1 LAFDFDFKIWENVK
15 MDKKK
20 IISIVFLLITVLAW
34 GISFLSIKISLTV
47 FPPVSLAFYRF
58 LIAGAIQ
65 FLLIKILGIN
75 EKIDKKDLPLLIVAG
90 LTGITIYYILEN
102 NGLMRIS
109 ANDASIIV
117 AMLPVFAAIIEK
129 LILKKKMNF
138 IVISGIILSIIGV
151 FLVIGAKLEGGSLIG
166 YLLMFLSA
174 ISFAIY
180 IVVTKPLFQKY
191 SDITIA
197 FYQSIIGC
205 IGFIPL
211 LFFEEVKWELMDLN
225 ILINFLF
232 LAIICSAI
240 ANYIYLYALNNTSV
254 SVASIFLNL
263 IPVVTFISSF
273 IIYDEKLSGIQLFG
287 ALIVIASVTMVT
299 NSESS

>member
-1 LAFDFDFKIWENVK
+1 

-58 LIAGAIQ
+58 LIAGVIQ
-65 FLLIKILGIN
+65 FLLIKMLGIN

-129 LILKKKMNF
+129 FILRKKLSLITVL
-138 IVISGIILSIIGV
+138 GIALSIIGV

-205 IGFIPL
+205 IGFIPF

-299 NSESS
+299 SSESS

>member
-1 LAFDFDFKIWENVK
+1 

-58 LIAGAIQ
+58 LIAGVIQ

-180 IVVTKPLFQKY
+180 IVVTKCKCQDKNVRKVENNYVQK
-191 SDITIA
+191 
-197 FYQSIIGC
+197 
-205 IGFIPL
+205 
-211 LFFEEVKWELMDLN
+211 
-225 ILINFLF
+225 
-232 LAIICSAI
+232 
-240 ANYIYLYALNNTSV
+240 
-254 SVASIFLNL
+254 
-263 IPVVTFISSF
+263 IS
-273 IIYDEKLSGIQLFG
+273 
-287 ALIVIASVTMVT
+287 
-299 NSESS
+299 

>member
-1 LAFDFDFKIWENVK
+1 

-117 AMLPVFAAIIEK
+117 AMLPVFTAIIEK
-129 LILKKKMNF
+129 FILRKKLSLITVL
-138 IVISGIILSIIGV
+138 GIALSILGV

-180 IVVTKPLFQKY
+180 LIITKPLFQKY

-205 IGFIPL
+205 IGFIPF

-232 LAIICSAI
+232 LAIICSAV

-254 SVASIFLNL
+254 SVSAIFLNL
-263 IPVVTFISSF
+263 VPVVTFISSF

>member
-1 LAFDFDFKIWENVK
+1 

-58 LIAGAIQ
+58 LIAGVIQ

-299 NSESS
+299 SSESS

>member
-1 LAFDFDFKIWENVK
+1 

-58 LIAGAIQ
+58 LIAGVIQ

-263 IPVVTFISSF
+263 IPVVTFISSY
-273 IIYDEKLSGIQLFG
+273 IIYDEKLSSIQLFG

>member
-1 LAFDFDFKIWENVK
+1 

-65 FLLIKILGIN
+65 FLLIKMLGIN

-117 AMLPVFAAIIEK
+117 AMLPVFTAIIEK
-129 LILKKKMNF
+129 FILRKKLSLITVL
-138 IVISGIILSIIGV
+138 GIALSILGV

-180 IVVTKPLFQKY
+180 LIITKPLFQKY

-205 IGFIPL
+205 IGFIPF
-211 LFFEEVKWELMDLN
+211 LFFEEVKWELMDFN

-299 NSESS
+299 SSESS

>member
-1 LAFDFDFKIWENVK
+1 

-58 LIAGAIQ
+58 LIAGIIQ
-65 FLLIKILGIN
+65 FLLIKMLGIN

-166 YLLMFLSA
+166 YFLMFLSA

-180 IVVTKPLFQKY
+180 IVITKPLFQKY

-205 IGFIPL
+205 IGFIPF

>member
-1 LAFDFDFKIWENVK
+1 

-58 LIAGAIQ
+58 LIAGVIQ
-65 FLLIKILGIN
+65 FLLIKMLGIN

-205 IGFIPL
+205 IGFIPF

-232 LAIICSAI
+232 LAIICSAV

-254 SVASIFLNL
+254 SVAAIFLNL

-287 ALIVIASVTMVT
+287 ALIVITSVTMVT

>member
-1 LAFDFDFKIWENVK
+1 

-20 IISIVFLLITVLAW
+20 IISVVFLLITVLAW

-58 LIAGAIQ
+58 LIAGGIQ
-65 FLLIKILGIN
+65 FLLIKMLGIN

-117 AMLPVFAAIIEK
+117 AMLPVFTAIIEK
-129 LILKKKMNF
+129 FILRKKLSLITVL
-138 IVISGIILSIIGV
+138 GIALSILGV

-180 IVVTKPLFQKY
+180 LIITKPLFQKY

-205 IGFIPL
+205 IGFIPF

-232 LAIICSAI
+232 LAIICSAV

-254 SVASIFLNL
+254 SVSAIFLNL
-263 IPVVTFISSF
+263 VPVVTFISSF

>member
-1 LAFDFDFKIWENVK
+1 

-58 LIAGAIQ
+58 LIAGVIQ
-65 FLLIKILGIN
+65 FLLIKMLGIN

-151 FLVIGAKLEGGSLIG
+151 FLVIGAKLEGGSLVG

-205 IGFIPL
+205 IGFIPF
-211 LFFEEVKWELMDLN
+211 LFFEEVKWELMDFN

-299 NSESS
+299 SSESS

>member
-1 LAFDFDFKIWENVK
+1 

-58 LIAGAIQ
+58 LIAGVIQ
-65 FLLIKILGIN
+65 FLLIKMLGIN

-180 IVVTKPLFQKY
+180 IVITKPLFQKY

-205 IGFIPL
+205 IGFIPF

-299 NSESS
+299 SSESS

>member
-1 LAFDFDFKIWENVK
+1 MGN
-15 MDKKK
+15 KK
-20 IISIVFLLITVLAW
+20 IISIVFLSMTVIAW

-58 LIAGAIQ
+58 LIAGVIQ
-65 FLLIKILGIN
+65 FVLMKKLGIN
-75 EKIDKKDLPLLIVAG
+75 EKIDKKDFPLLIVAG
-90 LTGITIYYILEN
+90 LTGITIYYIFEN

-117 AMLPVFAAIIEK
+117 AMLPVFTAIIEK
-129 LILKKKMNF
+129 FILKKKMNT
-138 IVISGIILSIIGV
+138 ITLLGIILSIFGV
-151 FLVIGAKLEGGSLIG
+151 FLVIGAKLEGGSIIG
-166 YLLMFLSA
+166 YILMFLSA

-180 IVVTKPLFQKY
+180 LIVTKPLFQKY

-197 FYQSIIGC
+197 FYQSVIGC
-205 IGFIPL
+205 IGFIPF
-211 LFFEEVKWELMDLN
+211 LFFEDVKWELLNLN
-225 ILINFLF
+225 ILTNFLF
-232 LAIICSAI
+232 LAIICSAL

-254 SVASIFLNL
+254 SVSAIFLNL
-263 IPVVTFISSF
+263 VPVVTFISSY

>member
-1 LAFDFDFKIWENVK
+1 

-117 AMLPVFAAIIEK
+117 AMLPVFTAIIEK
-129 LILKKKMNF
+129 FILRKKLSLITVL
-138 IVISGIILSIIGV
+138 GIALSILGV

-166 YLLMFLSA
+166 YLLMFLSS

-180 IVVTKPLFQKY
+180 LIITKPLFQKY

-205 IGFIPL
+205 IGFIPF

-225 ILINFLF
+225 VLINFLF

-254 SVASIFLNL
+254 SVSAIFLNL

>member
-1 LAFDFDFKIWENVK
+1 

-58 LIAGAIQ
+58 LIAGIIQ
-65 FLLIKILGIN
+65 FLLIKMLGIN

-205 IGFIPL
+205 IGFIPF